1 LPWEQYDGA
10 ALGSQSQWG
19 RRDTHIARRLLIFRP
34 ISYHRALEG
43 LFPGGGMGLFSKK
56 APAGSAAP
64 AAASGSPPL
73 EASAAVVESLR
84 ECLARSSDGKL
95 EDAQIDVRGHLF
107 DSGYLDSLRSADL
120 IAFVE
125 SRYRVRIDERELVGR
140 LCTLEA
146 LAREI
151 QGRSG
156 SSP

>member
-1 LPWEQYDGA
+1 
-10 ALGSQSQWG
+10 
-19 RRDTHIARRLLIFRP
+19 
-34 ISYHRALEG
+34 
-43 LFPGGGMGLFSKK
+43 MGLFSKK

-73 EASAAVVESLR
+73 EPSAAVVESLR

-95 EDAQIDVRGHLF
+95 EVEQIDVRGHLF